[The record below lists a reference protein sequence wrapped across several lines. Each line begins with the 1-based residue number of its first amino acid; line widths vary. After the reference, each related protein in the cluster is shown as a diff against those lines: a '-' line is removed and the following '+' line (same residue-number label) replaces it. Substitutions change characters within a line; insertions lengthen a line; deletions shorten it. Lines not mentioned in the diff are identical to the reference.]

1 VGSELPKETSDDAD
15 GFVGS
20 TTVNDGP
27 IGTAVARAE
36 TARVSL
42 WCCPGINSL
51 VTSLWLSDRVEQP
64 WAASELD
71 GGPQSA
77 DVVVVG
83 AGITGLMT
91 AVLLARAGKDV
102 LVLEA
107 RTVGACA
114 TGNTTA
120 KVSLLQGSHLSKI
133 LSKHGKSVARA
144 YVDGNREGQDWVL
157 DHCESHGVA
166 VQREDAY
173 TYAQSGEGVASAR
186 AELKACLAVG
196 LSATWEDGAE
206 VPFPYHGGVRLAEQ
220 AQFDPMSFLDSLVV
234 EFLSSG
240 GRLVEYSR
248 VRRVS
253 GHGNSLRVHVTDAVH
268 QGVEIKAAQ
277 LVLATGIPILDRGG
291 YFARVK
297 PSRSYCFAFKV
308 PGDITRAMMISTDSP
323 TRSVRYA
330 PVADGELLIVGGA
343 GHTVGREKRPSK
355 ALDELSSWARMHFP
369 GAVQTH
375 FWSAQDYTPIDDL
388 PYVGSILPGNESIF
402 IATGFNKWG
411 MTNGAAAA
419 LALSSRLLGGRMDWS
434 SAFASW
440 SAHELS
446 GLRTA
451 MQSNLEVGFNLSKGW
466 ITPTVRKARRSPNED
481 EGGVVSGPPWH
492 LEARCRVHGTEHRV
506 SPVCPHLGG
515 IVNWNDADKAW
526 ECPLHGSRFA
536 PDGALLEGPATRDLA
551 SSR

>member
-1 VGSELPKETSDDAD
+1 M
-15 GFVGS
+15 
-20 TTVNDGP
+20 
-27 IGTAVARAE
+27 
-36 TARVSL
+36 
-42 WCCPGINSL
+42 
-51 VTSLWLSDRVEQP
+51 TSLWLTNRVEQP
-64 WAASELD
+64 WAASQLD
-71 GGPQSA
+71 DGTRSA

-83 AGITGLMT
+83 AGITGLIT

-120 KVSLLQGSHLSKI
+120 KISLLQGSHLSKI

-144 YVDGNREGQDWVL
+144 YVDGNREGQQWIL
-157 DHCESHGVA
+157 DHCASQGVA
-166 VQREDAY
+166 VQREEAY
-173 TYAQSGEGVASAR
+173 TYAQSAKGITSAR
-186 AELKACLAVG
+186 AELKACQTVG
-196 LSATWEDGAE
+196 LPAMWEDDAE

-220 AQFDPMSFLDSLVV
+220 AQFDPMSFLDTLAV
-234 EFLSSG
+234 ELLSRG
-240 GRLVEYSR
+240 GRLVERTR

-253 GHGNSLRVHVTDAVH
+253 GHGNSLRVHVNDAA
-268 QGVEIKAAQ
+268 QQDVEIEAAQ

-308 PGDITRAMMISTDSP
+308 PGDITRPMMISTDSP

-330 PVADGELLIVGGA
+330 PASDGERLIVGGA
-343 GHTVGREKRPSK
+343 GHTVGREKSPSK
-355 ALDELSSWARMHFP
+355 ALEELLSWTRTHYP

-388 PYVGSILPGNESIF
+388 PYVGPILPNNETIF
-402 IATGFNKWG
+402 VATGFNKWG

-419 LALSSRLLGGRMDWS
+419 IALSSRMLGGRKDWS

-440 SAHELS
+440 SPHELS
-446 GLRTA
+446 GLLTA
-451 MQSNLEVGFNLSKGW
+451 VQSNLEVGFNLTKGW
-466 ITPTVRKARRSPNED
+466 VTPAIRTGRRGPHED
-481 EGGVVSGPPWH
+481 ESGVVSGPPWH
-492 LEARCRVHGTEHRV
+492 LEARSRVDGTEHRV

-515 IVNWNDADKAW
+515 IVNWNDADMSW

-536 PDGALLEGPATRDLA
+536 PDGTLLEGPATRDLTA
-551 SSR
+551 HSCAN